1 MGKADSLFDYLCST
15 TPAKSSLGKKKKQK
29 NDPNVRTLNTLLRG
43 CMWTA
48 ATSRDDV
55 RSTDKGAT
63 KLIGGIMTASRA
75 WDTAEKREIALDT
88 SSYEYYLTI
97 LAQSLRF
104 ETAERLIG
112 QMKAEFEP
120 DVLSESLAVCWVAI
134 ARAHLFLGRVD
145 DAARCAQNAQMYF
158 DRKRSTEESTG
169 RKEEGRKIHSTTGGK
184 QSKHGTSRREHSNNL
199 FRSHRQSELRM
210 EVSCI
215 EKLCSNKSATLDAEF
230 VARSMLT
237 RLLYFSGG
245 GTTSLAAMHCDDGVE
260 ERNIFS
266 YSFDAV
272 WNSFGLKETLHRLIE
287 NPNET
292 SSELRSIFPTS
303 SGKKSKKR
311 RALSL
316 PNILDDATCAKL
328 QTLFAG
334 GNIFDDTGCVDFDR
348 IFTTGDLD
356 KKCHDGAPLYLELG
370 SGAGDW
376 ACLQAQLNPLGQY
389 VTVELRADRVFQTFA
404 KGMLRQQPL
413 TNLCC
418 VGSECGSFLRQ
429 RIRKGTVDTI
439 FVNHPEPPTQTH
451 GVNEAD
457 QADEPAH
464 MLNNKM
470 VISCSQC
477 LLPDGRGRLIIVTDN
492 LLYAQFICRSVSKLL
507 PQVDL
512 VGVAPREVQDLKRIE
527 SFDHGSSLNL
537 YEGNPSISI
546 DHHVVKYGASN
557 GTSYFDRLWRTGAGK
572 HADMKRR
579 YIIALRTKGGKTG
592 ETGGSNATPKKRKKR
607 SEEKQRRRNERRLKR
622 KLES

>member
-15 TPAKSSLGKKKKQK
+15 TPAKSSLGKKRKQK

-75 WDTAEKREIALDT
+75 WDTADKREIALDT

-158 DRKRSTEESTG
+158 DRKLSTEESTG

-237 RLLYFSGG
+237 RLLYFSG
-245 GTTSLAAMHCDDGVE
+245 
-260 ERNIFS
+260 
-266 YSFDAV
+266 
-272 WNSFGLKETLHRLIE
+272 
-287 NPNET
+287 
-292 SSELRSIFPTS
+292 
-303 SGKKSKKR
+303 
-311 RALSL
+311 
-316 PNILDDATCAKL
+316 
-328 QTLFAG
+328 
-334 GNIFDDTGCVDFDR
+334 
-348 IFTTGDLD
+348 
-356 KKCHDGAPLYLELG
+356 
-370 SGAGDW
+370 
-376 ACLQAQLNPLGQY
+376 
-389 VTVELRADRVFQTFA
+389 
-404 KGMLRQQPL
+404 
-413 TNLCC
+413 
-418 VGSECGSFLRQ
+418 
-429 RIRKGTVDTI
+429 
-439 FVNHPEPPTQTH
+439 
-451 GVNEAD
+451 
-457 QADEPAH
+457 
-464 MLNNKM
+464 
-470 VISCSQC
+470 
-477 LLPDGRGRLIIVTDN
+477 
-492 LLYAQFICRSVSKLL
+492 
-507 PQVDL
+507 
-512 VGVAPREVQDLKRIE
+512 
-527 SFDHGSSLNL
+527 
-537 YEGNPSISI
+537 
-546 DHHVVKYGASN
+546 
-557 GTSYFDRLWRTGAGK
+557 
-572 HADMKRR
+572 
-579 YIIALRTKGGKTG
+579 
-592 ETGGSNATPKKRKKR
+592 
-607 SEEKQRRRNERRLKR
+607 
-622 KLES
+622 